1 MRYLMCCYASPGVL
15 TLVYLTPSN
24 TKSCIRALTNSM
36 LVCGMTHY
44 ANNDNGIGPTYL
56 ASLSSLPFQPTC
68 HLFLLTSPSCNDS
81 MQTPVAVGGCGCV
94 LSTEFTHRQ
103 ASQQAK
109 LQIWRCGEQQA
120 WRLLQGAREGALWA
134 AMSPQTD
141 ARSRMPREFGTHK
154 LTKQATLSYLD
165 NYDHVLN
172 FLATLNVNLLHDH
185 EQHARSR
192 RYAGDPW
199 APDDLADIQWQQ
211 HCSSTGGAGR
221 GRGRGR
227 GKWHGENKRKKGSSR
242 KKHWVCN

>member
-68 HLFLLTSPSCNDS
+68 HLFLLTSPSCNNS
-81 MQTPVAVGGCGCV
+81 MWTPVAVGGCRCV
-94 LSTEFTHRQ
+94 SSTIFTHRQ
-103 ASQQAK
+103 ASEQAK

-172 FLATLNVNLLHDH
+172 FLATSNVKLLHDH
-185 EQHARSR
+185 EPHTQSR
-192 RYAGDPW
+192 RGMQGIHELLTTCWYTMA
-199 APDDLADIQWQQ
+199 AALQQ
-211 HCSSTGGAGR
+211 YRWGWKR
-221 GRGRGR
+221 
-227 GKWHGENKRKKGSSR
+227 KRKKHGVRSQCHVIIHITCPS
-242 KKHWVCN
+242 NETIS

>member
-1 MRYLMCCYASPGVL
+1 
-15 TLVYLTPSN
+15 
-24 TKSCIRALTNSM
+24 
-36 LVCGMTHY
+36 
-44 ANNDNGIGPTYL
+44 
-56 ASLSSLPFQPTC
+56 
-68 HLFLLTSPSCNDS
+68 

-154 LTKQATLSYLD
+154 LAKQATLSYLD

-192 RYAGDPW
+192 SYAGDPW
-199 APDDLADIQWQQ
+199 APDDLLIYNG
-211 HCSSTGGAGR
+211 SSTAAVQVGLEEEEKEAWSAQSMPCHHPHNLPQQWNNFLIHLR
-221 GRGRGR
+221 RCFRQY
-227 GKWHGENKRKKGSSR
+227 WIF
-242 KKHWVCN
+242 